1 MGGHSINYEVE
12 KADEATELLH
22 KTQKA
27 IGGMGLS
34 LDFAEIKRTDRETYE
49 LNARWSK

>member
-12 KADEATELLH
+12 KPEDATELLH

-27 IGGMGLS
+27 IGGMGLF
-34 LDFAEIKRTDRETYE
+34 LVAAEIKRTDKETYE
-49 LNARWSK
+49 LIARWSK